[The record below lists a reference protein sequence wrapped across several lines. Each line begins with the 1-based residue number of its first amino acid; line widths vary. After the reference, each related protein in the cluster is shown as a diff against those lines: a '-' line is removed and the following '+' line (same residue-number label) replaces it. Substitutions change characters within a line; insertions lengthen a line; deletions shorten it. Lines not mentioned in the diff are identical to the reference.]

1 MSKLEERLQGYAA
14 RSSRT
19 EQERQER
26 ALRMI
31 RKALERSAALDGIE
45 WELMVKGSYANA
57 TNVRIEGD
65 VDVAVVQKRVYF
77 TEENGERSALRA
89 AFGFGSSRRLD
100 GADFRAAIEEALYAR
115 FGGECDRSGKTA
127 ITIRESSARVNADV
141 VPSFTLR
148 QYSYNGAWK
157 NCDRGLTTLRSDGTW
172 IVNFPRQ
179 QLERGNSKNRWT
191 FGQYKQL
198 VRILKHLED
207 DLVEAGAMGKLAS
220 YFVECLVFNVPTVD
234 LQYIS
239 FNPLTYGMRAVLD
252 HVVRATADGG
262 SGARWVEAN
271 GIKPLFA
278 PGQPW
283 TMQDAHRLAALAQQ
297 RLDALCEG

>member
-1 MSKLEERLQGYAA
+1 MSKLEQRLHGYAA

-19 EQERQER
+19 ERERQER
-26 ALRMI
+26 ALRMV
-31 RKALERSAALDGIE
+31 REALERSAALDGIE
-45 WELMVKGSYANA
+45 WKLVVKGSYANA

-65 VDVAVVQKRVYF
+65 VDVAVVQKRVHF

-89 AFGFGSSRRLD
+89 AFGYGSSRSLD
-100 GADFRAAIEEALYAR
+100 GADFRAAIEDALHAR

-127 ITIRESSARVNADV
+127 ITIREGSARVNADV
-141 VPSFTLR
+141 VPSFALR
-148 QYSYNGAWK
+148 QYSYNGAWRH
-157 NCDRGLTTLRSDGTW
+157 CDHGLTTLRSDGTW
-172 IVNFPRQ
+172 IVNFPQQ
-179 QLERGNSKNRWT
+179 QLERGNSKNLWT

-220 YFVECLVFNVPTVD
+220 YFVECLVFNVPTGD
-234 LQYIS
+234 LQYVS
-239 FNPLTYGMRAVLD
+239 FNPLTYGTRAVLD

-283 TMQDAHRLAALAQQ
+283 SMEDAHRLATLAQQ
-297 RLDALCEG
+297 RLDALHEG